1 MLGKALAICF
11 LLWAAVVAVGAGF
24 LGAVL
29 NCEYGDC
36 ESGFPAWSEPWSWG
50 DHYVYPEVT
59 FVAFAGLAG
68 AIVFTM
74 LVFGGRRLLAAVAH
88 GVTLLLLSYPFFA
101 GLTSSGRALFGFG
114 VLFGLAAVP
123 ATRPRR
129 AAVS

>member
-1 MLGKALAICF
+1 
-11 LLWAAVVAVGAGF
+11 
-24 LGAVL
+24 
-29 NCEYGDC
+29 
-36 ESGFPAWSEPWSWG
+36 
-50 DHYVYPEVT
+50 
-59 FVAFAGLAG
+59 VAFAGLAG

-74 LVFGGRRLLAAVAH
+74 LVFGGRRLLAAVAL

-101 GLTSSGRALFGFG
+101 GLTSSGRVLFAFG